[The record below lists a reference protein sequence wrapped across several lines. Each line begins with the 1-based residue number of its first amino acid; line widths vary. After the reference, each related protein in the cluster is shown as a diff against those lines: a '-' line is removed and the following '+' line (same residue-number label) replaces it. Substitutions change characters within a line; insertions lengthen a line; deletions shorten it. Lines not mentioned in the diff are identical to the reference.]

1 MQFPRGEISSNIYRV
16 KKNSARLSEW
26 KKKYE
31 DFYANESLIKG
42 RIWKLNFFLI
52 LILVQNNK
60 NFVVHNMNIK

>member
-1 MQFPRGEISSNIYRV
+1 M
-16 KKNSARLSEW
+16 